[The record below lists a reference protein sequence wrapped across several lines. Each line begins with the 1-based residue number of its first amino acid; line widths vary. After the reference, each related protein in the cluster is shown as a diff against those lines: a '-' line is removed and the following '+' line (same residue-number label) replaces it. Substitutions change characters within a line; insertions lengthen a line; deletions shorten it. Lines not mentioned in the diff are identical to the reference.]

1 MVLQISPRWSSMWG
15 LVAGDFRALPPA
27 APPLSS
33 KPKHLAILNP
43 NTLPV
48 SEEKEEDEEE
58 EEEGEEK

>member
-1 MVLQISPRWSSMWG
+1 MWG

-43 NTLPV
+43 NTLLV
-48 SEEKEEDEEE
+48 SEEKEEERAKKEA
-58 EEEGEEK
+58 GS